1 MAFASGE
8 LFGYDESKKC
18 MSMKQLLLFL
28 LLYVPFNLLAQDTK
42 NTLPLQQKQTEEPR
56 LRRFVVA
63 DMETHVPVRGAI
75 VRTKSGYRDTTNYL
89 GICFVPTKFD
99 TLSVSHPRYLT
110 ERLVPGEAKDSTFL
124 IPNMH
129 RLSEVTIWSDR
140 RLSALDGVDDALK
153 KEAPARTSAPS
164 GLGLVVTFDFAKMLD
179 KRYRRDMKHLKKT
192 REVFKQLDKDDE
204 DPIVKA
210 YQDAMEEKKKE
221 AENNTESR

>member
-1 MAFASGE
+1 MR
-8 LFGYDESKKC
+8 
-18 MSMKQLLLFL
+18 
-28 LLYVPFNLLAQDTK
+28 
-42 NTLPLQQKQTEEPR
+42 R
-56 LRRFVVA
+56 LVVA

-110 ERLVPGEAKDSTFL
+110 ERLVTGEAKDSTFL

-129 RLSEVTIWSDR
+129 RLSEVTIWGDR

-153 KEAPARTSAPS
+153 KEAPAHTSAPS